1 MSIDKEKY
9 HSDNTHM
16 EFLNKNILKVF
27 DRHQN
32 IEIALDKDELNWIYQ
47 KLKIVKENLQVD
59 CIPRNCGGCL
69 HNIHDFIIL
78 TNSPCR
84 DCCRSKAYQD
94 LYIKKEVDEK

>member
-1 MSIDKEKY
+1 MTEIDKEK
-9 HSDNTHM
+9 
-16 EFLNKNILKVF
+16 I
-27 DRHQN
+27 
-32 IEIALDKDELNWIYQ
+32 LDKFASEITEKAREYF
-47 KLKIVKENLQVD
+47 KEKIDWTDFQYFYTDVTDILEKFLKENFQVD

-94 LYIKKEVDEK
+94 LYIKKEVDKK